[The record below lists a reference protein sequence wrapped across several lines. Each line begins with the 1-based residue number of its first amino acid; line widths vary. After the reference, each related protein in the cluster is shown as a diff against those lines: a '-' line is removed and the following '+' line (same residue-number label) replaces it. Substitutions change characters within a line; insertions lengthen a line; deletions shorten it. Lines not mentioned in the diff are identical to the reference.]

1 VIVSNNLEKYVDKNH
16 KLKENLM
23 SKKVIKS
30 PSPKTIKKVAALTT
44 RTVIDPNAKATSA
57 DGIYGLPFRESEAK
71 VVYLPIPW
79 DVTTS
84 YQAGT
89 SKGPEAIMQASEQ
102 IDFFDLD
109 YIDAFQAGLFMRK
122 ESAKIKKLNAEGR
135 LLAKK
140 VIEASDADMAK
151 SKSLQAS
158 LRKVNELC
166 ESLNQEVYNQTKALL
181 DNDQIPVV
189 VGGDHATPFGAIKA
203 YAEKYPGLGVL
214 HFDAHSDTRLAYMGF
229 ENSHATIMHNVME
242 KIPQI
247 GRLVQVGI
255 RDFSEQ
261 EFEYTKAHKKI
272 DIYFDHNISQRK
284 LNGEAFMKIAQEIVS
299 KLPKQ
304 VYISFDIDGLDPRF
318 CPNTGTPV
326 PGGLD
331 YPEVIYII
339 NEVVRSGRQL
349 VGFDLVEVAPNPKDK
364 TNEWDANVGMRLLY
378 KMTSACLAS
387 LGHIKVRAAK

>member
-1 VIVSNNLEKYVDKNH
+1 
-16 KLKENLM
+16 M
-23 SKKVIKS
+23 TKKVTKKPASKTTNKTTKS
-30 PSPKTIKKVAALTT
+30 SAPQPLKPIVKK
-44 RTVIDPNAKATSA
+44 VIDPNAKATSA
-57 DGIYGLPFRESEAK
+57 DGIYGLPFKENEAK

-89 SKGPEAIMQASEQ
+89 ANGPKAILQASEQ

-109 YIDAFQAGLFMRK
+109 YVDAFAAGLFMRK
-122 ESAKIKKLNAEGR
+122 ESAKIRKLNTEGR

-140 VIEASDADMAK
+140 IIKASDAEMSK
-151 SKSLQAS
+151 SKALQAT
-158 LRKVNELC
+158 LKKVNELC
-166 ESLNQEVYNQTKALL
+166 ETLNQEVYSQTKALL
-181 DNDQIPVV
+181 ENDQISVV

-203 YAEKYPGLGVL
+203 YAEKYPGMGVL

-242 KIPQI
+242 KIPEV
-247 GRLVQVGI
+247 GKLVQVGI

-272 DIYFDHNISQRK
+272 DIYFDHTLTQRK
-284 LNGEAFMKIAQEIVS
+284 LNGEAFSKIAQEIVS
-299 KLPKQ
+299 KLPQ
-304 VYISFDIDGLDPRF
+304 FVYISFDIDGLDPRF

-326 PGGLD
+326 PGGLE
-331 YPEVIYII
+331 YSEVVYII
-339 NEVVRSGRQL
+339 NEVVRSGRKL
-349 VGFDLVEVAPNPKDK
+349 VGFDLVEVAPSPKDK
-364 TNEWDANVGMRLLY
+364 TDEWDANVGMRMLY

-387 LGHIKVRAAK
+387 LGHIKVRAAH

>member
-1 VIVSNNLEKYVDKNH
+1 M
-16 KLKENLM
+16 KENLM
-23 SKKVIKS
+23 TKKAVKKSPTKPAKKVS
-30 PSPKTIKKVAALTT
+30 TGLPT
-44 RTVIDPNAKATSA
+44 RTVIDPNAKATAA
-57 DGIYGLPFRESEAK
+57 DGIYGLPFKESEAK

-89 SKGPEAIMQASEQ
+89 SMGPGAIMQASEQ

-109 YIDAFQAGLFMRK
+109 YVDAFQTGLFMRK
-122 ESAKIKKLNAEGR
+122 ESAKVKKLNTEGR

-140 VIEASDADMAK
+140 VIMASDAEMAK
-151 SKSLQAS
+151 SKTLQAT
-158 LRKVNELC
+158 LKKVNELC
-166 ESLNQEVYNQTKALL
+166 ENLNQEVYAQTKALL
-181 DNDQIPVV
+181 ENDQISVV

-214 HFDAHSDTRLAYMGF
+214 HFDAHSDTRIAYMGF

-247 GRLVQVGI
+247 GKLVQVGI

-272 DIYFDHNISQRK
+272 DIYFDQVITQRK
-284 LNGEAFMKIAQEIVS
+284 LNGETFMKIAQEIVS

-349 VGFDLVEVAPNPKDK
+349 VGFDLVEVAPSPKDK

-387 LGHIKVRAAK
+387 LGHIKIRATK

>member
-1 VIVSNNLEKYVDKNH
+1 MTKKSPVKKPAA
-16 KLKENLM
+16 KT
-23 SKKVIKS
+23 KKVER
-30 PSPKTIKKVAALTT
+30 TI
-44 RTVIDPNAKATSA
+44 IDPNAKATSA
-57 DGIYGLPFRESEAK
+57 DGIYGLPFKENEAK
-71 VVYLPIPW
+71 VVFLPIPW

-89 SKGPEAIMQASEQ
+89 SKGPAAILQASEQ

-109 YIDAFQAGLFMRK
+109 YIDAYQAGLFMKK
-122 ESAKIKKLNAEGR
+122 ESAKIKKLNKEGR

-140 VIEASDADMAK
+140 IIDADDEMMAK
-151 SKSLQAS
+151 SKSLQAN
-158 LRKVNELC
+158 LKKVNELC
-166 ESLNQEVYNQTKALL
+166 NALNEEVYVQTKTHL
-181 DNDQIPVV
+181 DNGQISVV

-203 YAEKYPGLGVL
+203 YAEKYSGMGVL
-214 HFDAHSDTRLAYMGF
+214 HFDAHSDTRIAYMGF
-229 ENSHATIMHNVME
+229 ENSHASIMHNVME
-242 KIPQI
+242 KIPQV
-247 GRLVQVGI
+247 GKLVQVGI
-255 RDFSEQ
+255 RDFCEQ
-261 EFEYTKAHKKI
+261 EFTYTRDHKKI
-272 DIYFDHNISQRK
+272 DIYFDQILAQRK
-284 LNGEAFMKIAQEIVS
+284 LNGESYMKIAQEIVA

-349 VGFDLVEVAPNPKDK
+349 VGFDLVEVAPSPKNND
-364 TNEWDANVGMRLLY
+364 EWDANVGMRLLY

-387 LGHIKVRAAK
+387 MGHIKKR